1 MCVFIAY
8 IECMYLV
15 TLVLMYAM
23 RIDNTCL
30 LRSLVAT
37 IFKGQLHEEMA
48 PSTYLHYM
56 DNVYFPRAPKL
67 VLRKGGS
74 LYVYA
79 YDVCS
84 WLHACDVCEEGVV
97 YYVYG
102 QSMNLIM
109 CAIIPTQT

>member
-1 MCVFIAY
+1 MALSGPPRVGGGGEKQGI
-8 IECMYLV
+8 LPQGPQ
-15 TLVLMYAM
+15 
-23 RIDNTCL
+23 TCFEK
-30 LRSLVAT
+30 R
-37 IFKGQLHEEMA
+37 
-48 PSTYLHYM
+48 
-56 DNVYFPRAPKL
+56 
-67 VLRKGGS
+67 GS

-84 WLHACDVCEEGVV
+84 WLHACDVCGEGVV